1 MLHSGVTDAFVQ
13 QSCSSAF
20 RISLRTTIAC
30 NTQFMVPIDYDY
42 IDVPGDDE
50 DVNNNKQEQE
60 EEDEDDEDENVYQ
73 SLARSEFETASESTI
88 DWGGALGKLRERM
101 GDIGGKPSKALFR
114 SMLAEGTPNE
124 AILKFVQDAKP
135 DVVSAMSG
143 AVSSLLG
150 GLSNPAIGV
159 ETIVKADEAKLG
171 SLCFQLQMTGYM
183 FRNAEYVIALKDLM
197 KLHGDE
203 NQYKEAFDKLD
214 RDGSGYIDAA
224 EIHAL
229 LQTVYD
235 DSVPPFEVDAFLKF
249 FDSNRDGKISWDE
262 FKRGLDTNA
271 RRQLN
276 SFSNSME
283 QLVLEAANNG
293 EHDDELDD
301 DNDDDEYD
309 NVGEISGMIEVE
321 LEDGKVIQVEAK
333 DYIQGLKE
341 QAKALRQ
348 ALRQEVGESAAPS
361 LAGAGPPPTSTGIG
375 QYIASLGEGNLQKL
389 TEGISPQVVE
399 AMKLLIEYVLDQGQT
414 TKKSKRQRKPNEE
427 MEIAGSALQQ
437 LALWQLVLGYRLRE
451 QEATGNWKRLLDQ

>member
-1 MLHSGVTDAFVQ
+1 
-13 QSCSSAF
+13 
-20 RISLRTTIAC
+20 
-30 NTQFMVPIDYDY
+30 
-42 IDVPGDDE
+42 
-50 DVNNNKQEQE
+50 
-60 EEDEDDEDENVYQ
+60 
-73 SLARSEFETASESTI
+73 
-88 DWGGALGKLRERM
+88 
-101 GDIGGKPSKALFR
+101 
-114 SMLAEGTPNE
+114 
-124 AILKFVQDAKP
+124 
-135 DVVSAMSG
+135 
-143 AVSSLLG
+143 
-150 GLSNPAIGV
+150 
-159 ETIVKADEAKLG
+159 
-171 SLCFQLQMTGYM
+171 M

-283 QLVLEAANNG
+283 QLVLEAANSG
-293 EHDDELDD
+293 EDDDELED
-301 DNDDDEYD
+301 DNDEDEYD

-348 ALRQEVGESAAPS
+348 ALRQEVGESAVPP

-414 TKKSKRQRKPNEE
+414 SKQSKRQRKPNEE